1 MQKFKTCAHEEKL
14 ETKKLVCLDVET
26 RWNSTFL
33 MLESALVFKR
43 AFERLEEED
52 PKYKVELE
60 KLKGTP
66 NELDWHY
73 VESLVPFLKIFYDAT
88 MKISGSLYVT
98 SNDLFHVVY
107 GIACMLTKETSSKI
121 ESHKIMARRMKAK
134 HDKYWG
140 TFDNINLLLFI
151 AVVLDPRYK
160 LEYACFVL
168 DEVYGIEHGGI
179 WTKNELFES
188 VNGVLE
194 DMFKD
199 YSEMRGVTSGSSSR
213 SAESIAPNENDESE
227 SVEDY
232 LKKEF
237 KRKRMEDRVGE
248 TTLSELERYLKVNLE
263 DDEDKTFDILAWWKK
278 HSGEYPIV
286 SLMARDV
293 LAIPVSTVAYESAF
307 STGGRV
313 LDTFRSSLTPLV
325 VESLICCQNWLR
337 SSTLPIDLEEQFEEI
352 EELEQ
357 ELKEFC
363 LDEGTIMSD
372 LVDDD

>member
-1 MQKFKTCAHEEKL
+1 MHRFKTCAHEEKL

-52 PKYKVELE
+52 DKYKVELE

-73 VESLVPFLKIFYDAT
+73 VESLVHFLKIFYDAT
-88 MKISGSLYVT
+88 LKVSGSLYVT
-98 SNDLFHVVY
+98 SNDLFHVIY
-107 GIACMLTKETSSKI
+107 GIACKLTKETSSKI
-121 ESHKIMARRMKAK
+121 ESHKSMARRMKAK

-140 TFDNINLLLFI
+140 SFDNINPLLFI

-160 LEYACFVL
+160 LEYVCFVL

-179 WTKNELFES
+179 WTKDELFES
-188 VNGVLE
+188 VKGFLE
-194 DMFKD
+194 VMFND
-199 YSEMRGVTSGSSSR
+199 YSEMRGVTCESSSR
-213 SAESIAPNENDESE
+213 SVGSATPNENDGSE

-232 LKKEF
+232 LKKKF
-237 KRKRMEDRVGE
+237 NRKRMEDRVGE
-248 TTLSELERYLKVNLE
+248 TTLSEL
-263 DDEDKTFDILAWWKK
+263 
-278 HSGEYPIV
+278 G
-286 SLMARDV
+286 
-293 LAIPVSTVAYESAF
+293 
-307 STGGRV
+307 
-313 LDTFRSSLTPLV
+313 
-325 VESLICCQNWLR
+325 
-337 SSTLPIDLEEQFEEI
+337 STLPIDMEENFEEI

-357 ELKEFC
+357 ELKESC
-363 LDEGTIMSD
+363 LDDCTIMSD